1 MKKERGP
8 SHPERGVTLV
18 EISIAI
24 VIAALLVTLAAPMIG
39 GITQAALRT
48 SASKISGMIK
58 GTYDHAV
65 LSGHTCRV
73 VFDFEKS
80 TVTAEE
86 TSDAV
91 GLVIEGDP
99 ESEDKDDDDDKDSKK
114 EEASGNDA
122 MLLAIA
128 KRYVDRPSQKR
139 KKPTFTR
146 IQGTSVYELDEQ
158 VKITELISEHLK
170 NPAKSGREAI
180 YLFPMGYSEH
190 AMLYL
195 EDPGGRVFSVEV
207 EPLNG
212 RTKISDKRAR
222 YEDGK

>member
-1 MKKERGP
+1 MPKERRHW
-8 SHPERGVTLV
+8 HPERGVTLV

-58 GTYDHAV
+58 ATYDHAV
-65 LSGHTCRV
+65 LSGHTSRV
-73 VFDFEKS
+73 VFDFEKN

-86 TSDAV
+86 TSDTV

-99 ESEDKDDDDDKDSKK
+99 ESEDKDDDDKDSKK

-128 KRYVDRPSQKR
+128 KRYVDRPSMKR

-222 YEDGK
+222 YEDAK